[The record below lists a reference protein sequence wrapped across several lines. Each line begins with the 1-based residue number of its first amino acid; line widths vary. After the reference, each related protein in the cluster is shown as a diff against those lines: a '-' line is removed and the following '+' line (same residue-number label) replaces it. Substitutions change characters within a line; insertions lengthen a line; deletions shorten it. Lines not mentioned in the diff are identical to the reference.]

1 MISVGELISIFSEL
15 STKNKKRL
23 YAILFSV
30 FSNHEEYKEIVD
42 LLIYLKEDLLYSD
55 KIDEKVEPYFTLED
69 FSIMFTD
76 LDIDTLEYLVKDLV
90 PKVVDG
96 TKTYSIRDFIN
107 VYKKEKLKWTQIFM
121 TVFLKKT

>member
-42 LLIYLKEDLLYSD
+42 LLIDLKEDLLYSD
-55 KIDEKVEPYFTLED
+55 KIDVKEEPYFTLED
-69 FSIMFTD
+69 FSIMTD

-96 TKTYSIRDFIN
+96 TKTYSIRDFLN
-107 VYKKEKLKWTQIFM
+107 VYKKEELK
-121 TVFLKKT
+121 

>member
-42 LLIYLKEDLLYSD
+42 LLTDLKEDLLYSD
-55 KIDEKVEPYFTLED
+55 EIDEKEEPYFTLED
-69 FSIMFTD
+69 FSIMTD

-96 TKTYSIRDFIN
+96 TKTYSIRDFLN
-107 VYKKEKLKWTQIFM
+107 VYKRRN
-121 TVFLKKT
+121 

>member
-42 LLIYLKEDLLYSD
+42 LLIDLKEDLLYSD
-55 KIDEKVEPYFTLED
+55 EIDEKEEPYFTLED
-69 FSIMFTD
+69 FSIMTD

-96 TKTYSIRDFIN
+96 TKTYSIRDFLD
-107 VYKKEKLKWTQIFM
+107 VYKKEELKWTQIFM

>member
-42 LLIYLKEDLLYSD
+42 LLTDLKEDLLYSD

>member
-42 LLIYLKEDLLYSD
+42 LLTDLKEDLLYSD

-96 TKTYSIRDFIN
+96 TKTYSIRDFLN
-107 VYKKEKLKWTQIFM
+107 VYKRRN
-121 TVFLKKT
+121 

>member
-42 LLIYLKEDLLYSD
+42 LLIDLKEDLLYSD
-55 KIDEKVEPYFTLED
+55 EIDEKEEPYFTLED
-69 FSIMFTD
+69 FSVMTD
-76 LDIDTLEYLVKDLV
+76 LDMETLEYLVEGLV
-90 PKVVDG
+90 PKVVHG
-96 TKTYSIRDFIN
+96 TKTYSIRDFLN
-107 VYKKEKLKWTQIFM
+107 VYKKKELK
-121 TVFLKKT
+121 

>member
-15 STKNKKRL
+15 STKNKKTL

-42 LLIYLKEDLLYSD
+42 LLIDLKEDLLYSD
-55 KIDEKVEPYFTLED
+55 KIDVKEEPYFTLED
-69 FSIMFTD
+69 FSIMTD

-96 TKTYSIRDFIN
+96 TKTYSIRDFLD
-107 VYKKEKLKWTQIFM
+107 VYKRRN
-121 TVFLKKT
+121 

>member
-42 LLIYLKEDLLYSD
+42 LLTDLKEDLLYSD

-69 FSIMFTD
+69 FSIMTD

-96 TKTYSIRDFIN
+96 TKTYSIRDFLN
-107 VYKKEKLKWTQIFM
+107 VYKKRN
-121 TVFLKKT
+121 

>member
-42 LLIYLKEDLLYSD
+42 LLTDLKEDLLYSD
-55 KIDEKVEPYFTLED
+55 KIDVKEEPYFTLED
-69 FSIMFTD
+69 FSIMTD

-96 TKTYSIRDFIN
+96 TKTYSIRDFLD
-107 VYKKEKLKWTQIFM
+107 VYKKEELK
-121 TVFLKKT
+121 

>member
-42 LLIYLKEDLLYSD
+42 LLIDLKEDLLYSD
-55 KIDEKVEPYFTLED
+55 EIDEKEEPYFTLED
-69 FSIMFTD
+69 FSIMTD

-96 TKTYSIRDFIN
+96 TKTYSIRDFLN
-107 VYKKEKLKWTQIFM
+107 VYKRRN
-121 TVFLKKT
+121 

>member
-42 LLIYLKEDLLYSD
+42 LLIDLKEDLLYSD
-55 KIDEKVEPYFTLED
+55 DEIDEKEEPYFTLED
-69 FSIMFTD
+69 FSIMTD

-96 TKTYSIRDFIN
+96 TKTYSIRDFLN
-107 VYKKEKLKWTQIFM
+107 VYKEEELKWMKIYIM
-121 TVFLKKT
+121 AFLKET

>member
-23 YAILFSV
+23 YTILYSV

-42 LLIYLKEDLLYSD
+42 LLIDLKEDLLYSD
-55 KIDEKVEPYFTLED
+55 DEIDEKEEPYFTLED

-76 LDIDTLEYLVKDLV
+76 LDMETLEYLVKDLV

-96 TKTYSIRDFIN
+96 TKTYSIRDFLN
-107 VYKKEKLKWTQIFM
+107 VYKKEELK
-121 TVFLKKT
+121 

>member
-42 LLIYLKEDLLYSD
+42 LLIDLKEDLLYSD

>member
-42 LLIYLKEDLLYSD
+42 LLIDLKEDLLYSD

-96 TKTYSIRDFIN
+96 TKTYSIRDFLN
-107 VYKKEKLKWTQIFM
+107 VYKKEKLK
-121 TVFLKKT
+121 

>member
-42 LLIYLKEDLLYSD
+42 LLIDLKEDLLYSD
-55 KIDEKVEPYFTLED
+55 KIDVKEEPYFTLED
-69 FSIMFTD
+69 FSIMTD

-96 TKTYSIRDFIN
+96 TKTYSIRDFLN
-107 VYKKEKLKWTQIFM
+107 VYKKEELKWTQIFM

>member
-42 LLIYLKEDLLYSD
+42 LLIDLKEDLLYSD
-55 KIDEKVEPYFTLED
+55 KIDVKEEPYFTLED
-69 FSIMFTD
+69 FSIMTD

-96 TKTYSIRDFIN
+96 TKTYSIRDFLD
-107 VYKKEKLKWTQIFM
+107 VYKKEELK
-121 TVFLKKT
+121 

>member
-42 LLIYLKEDLLYSD
+42 LLTDLKEDLLYSD

-96 TKTYSIRDFIN
+96 TKTYSIRDFLD
-107 VYKKEKLKWTQIFM
+107 VYKKEELK
-121 TVFLKKT
+121 

>member
-42 LLIYLKEDLLYSD
+42 LLIDLKEDLLYSD
-55 KIDEKVEPYFTLED
+55 DEIDEKEEPYFTLED
-69 FSIMFTD
+69 FSIMTD

-96 TKTYSIRDFIN
+96 TKTYSIRDFLD
-107 VYKKEKLKWTQIFM
+107 VYKKEELK
-121 TVFLKKT
+121 

>member
-42 LLIYLKEDLLYSD
+42 LLTDLKEDLLYSD
-55 KIDEKVEPYFTLED
+55 KIDVKEEPYFTLED

-96 TKTYSIRDFIN
+96 TKTYSIRDFLN
-107 VYKKEKLKWTQIFM
+107 VYKRRN
-121 TVFLKKT
+121 

>member
-42 LLIYLKEDLLYSD
+42 LLIDLKEDLLYSD
-55 KIDEKVEPYFTLED
+55 DEIDEKEEPYFTLED
-69 FSIMFTD
+69 FSIMTD

-96 TKTYSIRDFIN
+96 TKTYSIRDFLN
-107 VYKKEKLKWTQIFM
+107 VYKKEGFK
-121 TVFLKKT
+121 

>member
-30 FSNHEEYKEIVD
+30 FSNHEEYKEIVN
-42 LLIYLKEDLLYSD
+42 LLIDLKEDLLYSD
-55 KIDEKVEPYFTLED
+55 KIDVKEEPYFTLED
-69 FSIMFTD
+69 FSIMTD

-96 TKTYSIRDFIN
+96 TKTYSIRDFLN
-107 VYKKEKLKWTQIFM
+107 VYKRRN
-121 TVFLKKT
+121 

>member
-42 LLIYLKEDLLYSD
+42 LLIDLKEDLLYSD
-55 KIDEKVEPYFTLED
+55 KIDVKEEPYFTLED
-69 FSIMFTD
+69 FSIMTD

-90 PKVVDG
+90 PKVVHG
-96 TKTYSIRDFIN
+96 TKTSSIRDFLN
-107 VYKKEKLKWTQIFM
+107 VYKRRN
-121 TVFLKKT
+121 

>member
-42 LLIYLKEDLLYSD
+42 LLTDLKEDLLYSD
-55 KIDEKVEPYFTLED
+55 EIDEKVEPYFTLED
-69 FSIMFTD
+69 FSIMFT
-76 LDIDTLEYLVKDLV
+76 
-90 PKVVDG
+90 
-96 TKTYSIRDFIN
+96 
-107 VYKKEKLKWTQIFM
+107 
-121 TVFLKKT
+121 

>member
-42 LLIYLKEDLLYSD
+42 LLIDLKEDLLYSD
-55 KIDEKVEPYFTLED
+55 EIDEKEEPYFTLED
-69 FSIMFTD
+69 FSIMTD

-96 TKTYSIRDFIN
+96 TKTYSIRDFLN
-107 VYKKEKLKWTQIFM
+107 VYKKKELK
-121 TVFLKKT
+121 

>member
-42 LLIYLKEDLLYSD
+42 LLTDLKEDLLYSD

-107 VYKKEKLKWTQIFM
+107 VYKKEKLK
-121 TVFLKKT
+121 

>member
-42 LLIYLKEDLLYSD
+42 LLIDLKEDLLYSD
-55 KIDEKVEPYFTLED
+55 KIDVKEEPYFTLED
-69 FSIMFTD
+69 FSIMTD
-76 LDIDTLEYLVKDLV
+76 LNIDTLEYLVKDLV

-96 TKTYSIRDFIN
+96 TKTYSIRDFLN
-107 VYKKEKLKWTQIFM
+107 VYKKEELK
-121 TVFLKKT
+121 

>member
-15 STKNKKRL
+15 STKNKKIL

-42 LLIYLKEDLLYSD
+42 LLTDLKEDLLYSD

-96 TKTYSIRDFIN
+96 TKTYSIRDFLD
-107 VYKKEKLKWTQIFM
+107 VYKKEELK
-121 TVFLKKT
+121 

>member
-23 YAILFSV
+23 YTILYSV

-42 LLIYLKEDLLYSD
+42 LLIDLKEDLLYSD
-55 KIDEKVEPYFTLED
+55 DEIDEKEEPYFTLED
-69 FSIMFTD
+69 FSIMTD

-90 PKVVDG
+90 PKVVHG
-96 TKTYSIRDFIN
+96 TKTYSIRDFLN
-107 VYKKEKLKWTQIFM
+107 VYKKEELKWTQIFM

>member
-42 LLIYLKEDLLYSD
+42 LLTDLKEDLLYSD
-55 KIDEKVEPYFTLED
+55 EIDEKEEPYFTLED
-69 FSIMFTD
+69 FSIMTD

-96 TKTYSIRDFIN
+96 TKTYSIRDFLD
-107 VYKKEKLKWTQIFM
+107 VYKKEELK
-121 TVFLKKT
+121 

>member
-42 LLIYLKEDLLYSD
+42 LLIDLKEDLLYSD
-55 KIDEKVEPYFTLED
+55 DEIDEKEEPYFTLED
-69 FSIMFTD
+69 FSIMTD

-90 PKVVDG
+90 PKVVHG
-96 TKTYSIRDFIN
+96 TKTYSIRDFLN
-107 VYKKEKLKWTQIFM
+107 VYKRRN
-121 TVFLKKT
+121 